1 MTIRDRRAVRVQA
14 IRTRRRWFA
23 GLRKEYALA
32 TGLRTCRKCGGED
45 DLPSDRTLLLR
56 AYDEYT
62 AKKLEAATVQ
72 PSMLDVINAQ
82 DTVMR
87 RTAEDKNHRDKVE
100 DLRGVKIPRNN
111 LVPEYKQVPQTPDEL
126 MRP

>member
-1 MTIRDRRAVRVQA
+1 MEVAV
-14 IRTRRRWFA
+14 A
-23 GLRKEYALA
+23 GDTEHPEYKQCLKLARLLALA
-32 TGLRTCRKCGGED
+32 TGFRTCKKCGGEH
-45 DLPSDRTLLLR
+45 DLPNDRTLLLE

-62 AKKLEAATVQ
+62 SKKLENATVQ
-72 PSMLDVINAQ
+72 PSMLDVANAQ

-87 RTAEDKNHRDKVE
+87 RVAEDKNHRDKVE